1 MVRLTTMAVLAVA
14 AACHLWVQAAPG
26 KLASDRQTRA
36 RRAGA
41 NLTWQG
47 EEPQAQGN
55 TMDGS
60 CPALIAARD
69 KAAQLFTK
77 RLTRGEY
84 EKRNFMWM
92 RCRFEQ
98 DKSYFDV
105 GGSWPGPQGE
115 HLKDFL
121 TENTAPGYPVGP
133 LLKFAFQHVNADEKG
148 EGGWGDAY
156 LWVMLPWLYAA
167 VESKFGFR
175 PMPLLRVVEPIVQF
189 GQSVAEQENR
199 TFYVIDCPTGRP
211 EGKYFRGYGTEAKSD
226 KAMASYFTGD
236 PEHQWSTGGN

>member
-1 MVRLTTMAVLAVA
+1 MVRLTKMAVLAVA

-77 RLTRGEY
+77 RLTRGG
-84 EKRNFMWM
+84 
-92 RCRFEQ
+92 

-211 EGKYFRGYGTEAKSD
+211 EGN
-226 KAMASYFTGD
+226 YFTGD

>member
-1 MVRLTTMAVLAVA
+1 MVRLTKMAVLAVA

-156 LWVMLPWLYAA
+156 LWVMLPWL
-167 VESKFGFR
+167 
-175 PMPLLRVVEPIVQF
+175 
-189 GQSVAEQENR
+189 
-199 TFYVIDCPTGRP
+199 
-211 EGKYFRGYGTEAKSD
+211 
-226 KAMASYFTGD
+226 
-236 PEHQWSTGGN
+236 